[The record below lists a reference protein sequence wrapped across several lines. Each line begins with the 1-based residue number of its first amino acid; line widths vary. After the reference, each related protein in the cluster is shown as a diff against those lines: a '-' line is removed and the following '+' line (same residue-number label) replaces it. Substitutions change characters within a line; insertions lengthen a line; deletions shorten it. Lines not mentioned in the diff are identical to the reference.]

1 MKIKAFAVFLAACF
15 FAPLASCGSDTAE
28 PNHITFENSADSEI
42 QIMKTL
48 YTEFEPY
55 ILLRAG
61 EAVSKDIEWEG
72 GGFQLYFIFDSLK
85 YCASLYPAHSRWFSI
100 IFSENE
106 SGEVKCTYKW
116 KNWDW
121 GKTYT
126 EDMYIKKI
134 EE

>member
-1 MKIKAFAVFLAACF
+1 MKTKLFAVFLATCF
-15 FAPLASCGSDTAE
+15 FVPLASCDSDSVE

-55 ILLRAG
+55 ILLKVR

-72 GGFQLYFIFDSLK
+72 GEI
-85 YCASLYPAHSRWFSI
+85 
-100 IFSENE
+100 
-106 SGEVKCTYKW
+106 KCTYKW
-116 KNWDW
+116 KTW